1 MIPSRHALPAL
12 SARLAAAAGA
22 ALLGLALA
30 AGSAFLGL
38 ALAAGTAGAQTF
50 SDAFA
55 GFGSNEREPI
65 QIEARELQV
74 QDKSQSAVFSGDV
87 VVTQGDAVLK
97 TQRLV
102 VHYDGSAA
110 GGVNQRISRLEASG
124 RVYISS
130 KDQTATGERA
140 TFDMNQQLMVMT
152 GGEVV
157 LSQGPNVVVGN
168 KLTVNLKT
176 GKADLE
182 AKNTGRVKVLIQ
194 PNSVRQGTPQN

>member
-38 ALAAGTAGAQTF
+38 ALASGGAGAQTF

>member
-1 MIPSRHALPAL
+1 MTQFRR
-12 SARLAAAAGA
+12 RLVGS
-22 ALLGLALA
+22 LALVA
-30 AGSAFLGL
+30 MAFVPGL
-38 ALAAGTAGAQTF
+38 AGAQTF

-65 QIEARELQV
+65 QIEAKELKV
-74 QDKSQSAVFSGDV
+74 QDKDQSAVFSGDV

-102 VHYDGSAA
+102 VRYDGSAA

-130 KDQTATGERA
+130 KDQTATGEQA
-140 TFDMNQQLMVMT
+140 TFDMGRQLMVMT
-152 GGEVV
+152 GREVV

-176 GKADLE
+176 GQADLE
-182 AKNTGRVKVLIQ
+182 APKSGRVKVLIQ
-194 PNSVRQGTPQN
+194 PNSLQNGTPQN

>member
-1 MIPSRHALPAL
+1 MTQFRRRLIGCLALFA
-12 SARLAAAAGA
+12 
-22 ALLGLALA
+22 LALA
-30 AGSAFLGL
+30 PGL
-38 ALAAGTAGAQTF
+38 AGAQTF

-65 QIEARELQV
+65 QIEAKELKV
-74 QDKSQSAVFSGDV
+74 QDKDQSAVFSGDV

-97 TQRLV
+97 TQRLIV
-102 VHYDGSAA
+102 RYDGSAA
-110 GGVNQRISRLEASG
+110 GGVNQRISKLEASG

-140 TFDMNQQLMVMT
+140 TFDMGRQLMVMT
-152 GGEVV
+152 GREVV

-176 GKADLE
+176 GQADLE
-182 AKNTGRVKVLIQ
+182 APKSGRVKVLIQ
-194 PNSVRQGTPQN
+194 PNSLKNGAPQN

>member
-1 MIPSRHALPAL
+1 MIPSRPSLPAL

-30 AGSAFLGL
+30 AGS
-38 ALAAGTAGAQTF
+38 AGTAGAQTF

-87 VVTQGDAVLK
+87 VVTQGDAMLK

-110 GGVNQRISRLEASG
+110 GGVNQRISKLEASG

-176 GKADLE
+176 GKAELE

-194 PNSVRQGTPQN
+194 PNTVRQGTPQN

>member
-1 MIPSRHALPAL
+1 MIPSRHSLPAL

-22 ALLGLALA
+22 TLLGLALA
-30 AGSAFLGL
+30 AGS
-38 ALAAGTAGAQTF
+38 AGAQTF

-87 VVTQGDAVLK
+87 VVTQGDAMLK

-140 TFDMNQQLMVMT
+140 TFDMNRQLMVMT

-194 PNSVRQGTPQN
+194 PNSLREATPQN

>member
-1 MIPSRHALPAL
+1 MIPSRHSLPAL

-38 ALAAGTAGAQTF
+38 ALAAGSAGAQTF

-87 VVTQGDAVLK
+87 VVTQGDAMLK

-110 GGVNQRISRLEASG
+110 GGVNQRISKLEASG

-140 TFDMNQQLMVMT
+140 TFDMNRQLMVMT

-194 PNSVRQGTPQN
+194 PNSLRETTPQN